1 MPSYTQFFKII
12 YLFIYL
18 FIWLSLIFIV
28 VYGIFSCSMWDL
40 VPWPRIEP
48 VLGMKSLS
56 HWTSRG
62 PAFLHVL
69 LLELSGS

>member
-1 MPSYTQFFKII
+1 MPSYRQFFKV
-12 YLFIYL
+12 IYL

-28 VYGIFSCSMWDL
+28 VYGIFSCSMWDF

-56 HWTSRG
+56 HWTARG
-62 PAFLHVL
+62 PAFLHVP

>member
-1 MPSYTQFFKII
+1 MQFLKI
-12 YLFIYL
+12 IYL

-28 VYGIFSCSMWDL
+28 AYGIFSCSLWDL
-40 VPWPRIEP
+40 VPWPGIERGPP

-56 HWTSRG
+56 HWTARG
-62 PAFLHVL
+62 PASLHVL